1 MGKGQVLYTKAKTL
15 IPGGTQLLSKRPE
28 MFLPDF
34 WPAYYSKAQGCKVW
48 DLDGKE
54 YIDMCFMGIGS
65 NILGYA
71 NPDINNAV
79 KQAVDNSSMCTLNAP
94 EEVELAEVL
103 TELHPWA
110 DMVRYT
116 KSGGEAIAVAIRIAR
131 ASRGKDIVLFCGY
144 HGWSDWYLAAN
155 LSEDSALD
163 GHLLKG
169 LSPSG
174 VPRGLTGTSNPFNY
188 NNLAEFYELIEKFEG
203 RIAAVIMEPLRNNFP
218 EDDFLKKIRETT
230 KHQDIILIFDE
241 ITSGFR
247 LNCGGAH
254 MVLGIEPDM
263 AVFAKA
269 ISNGHAMAAIIG
281 KKDIMNAAQGTFIS
295 STNWTER
302 LGLVAAIQTISK
314 YKELNLDKHLN
325 HVGKL
330 VQDGW
335 KKSAE
340 YCNLKIEVSGIN
352 PLGHFEFC
360 HNNRMEL
367 KTLFTQEML
376 KRGYLASNA
385 FYASYSHTEEIISK
399 YIKDVGEVF
408 SFIKTAMDD
417 EGVQNSLLGPV
428 CHSGFQRLT

>member
-79 KQAVDNSSMCTLNAP
+79 RQAVDNSSMCTLNAP

-131 ASRGKDIVLFCGY
+131 ASMGKDIVLFCGY

-188 NNLAEFYELIEKFEG
+188 NNLAEFYELIKKFEG

-230 KHQDIILIFDE
+230 KQQGIILIYDE

-302 LGLVAAIQTISK
+302 LGLVAAIQTINK

-360 HNNRMEL
+360 YNNRLEL

-385 FYASYSHTEEIISK
+385 FYASYSHTEEIINR

-417 EGVQNSLLGPV
+417 EGVQNALLGPV